1 MTQPPTRPN
10 PRRRATANRREAP
23 LWRQAIEGISMVVA
37 FTAVVSLVG
46 GLLALVVSLLF

>member
-1 MTQPPTRPN
+1 MTQPPSRPT
-10 PRRRATANRREAP
+10 PRRRSTTHRQEAP
-23 LWRQAIEGISMVVA
+23 LWRQAIEGIGMVVA